1 MTIAFVSD
9 AIYPYNKGG
18 KEIRL
23 YELSTR
29 LASMGNDV
37 HIYSMKWWDGP
48 KDITENGLHLHAI
61 SKYHPMYTG
70 DRRSIT
76 EAVLFGLA
84 CFKMLFKQFDVVD
97 VDHMPFFP
105 ILSMWV
111 VCTIKRKKL
120 FGTWHEALSLSDWTD
135 YMGVIRGRVAYFIQ
149 IISIKLPYKV
159 TASSPHTTALI
170 KSELRRDKRL
180 YTVSP
185 GVDVKSLKK
194 IKTLAHNCDVLF
206 VGRLVKDKNVQLL
219 VRAMK
224 RLNDAEENKYTCIII
239 GDGIEKNNLSSQIN
253 KAGLEDI
260 VQILP
265 PFPDHIDI
273 YRYMKTAK
281 VFVLPSKREGF
292 GIVALEA
299 LACGTP
305 VITTNLPS
313 NAAKNLIIDNV
324 YGSVINPKSKDFADA
339 IQKWVNA
346 EPDKKNMFNFVNHY
360 DWNYLARE
368 QAEVY
373 TI

>member
-1 MTIAFVSD
+1 
-9 AIYPYNKGG
+9 
-18 KEIRL
+18 
-23 YELSTR
+23 
-29 LASMGNDV
+29 
-37 HIYSMKWWDGP
+37 
-48 KDITENGLHLHAI
+48 
-61 SKYHPMYTG
+61 
-70 DRRSIT
+70 
-76 EAVLFGLA
+76 
-84 CFKMLFKQFDVVD
+84 
-97 VDHMPFFP
+97 
-105 ILSMWV
+105 
-111 VCTIKRKKL
+111 
-120 FGTWHEALSLSDWTD
+120 
-135 YMGVIRGRVAYFIQ
+135 
-149 IISIKLPYKV
+149 
-159 TASSPHTTALI
+159 
-170 KSELRRDKRL
+170 
-180 YTVSP
+180 
-185 GVDVKSLKK
+185 
-194 IKTLAHNCDVLF
+194 
-206 VGRLVKDKNVQLL
+206 
-219 VRAMK
+219 
-224 RLNDAEENKYTCIII
+224 
-239 GDGIEKNNLSSQIN
+239 
-253 KAGLEDI
+253 